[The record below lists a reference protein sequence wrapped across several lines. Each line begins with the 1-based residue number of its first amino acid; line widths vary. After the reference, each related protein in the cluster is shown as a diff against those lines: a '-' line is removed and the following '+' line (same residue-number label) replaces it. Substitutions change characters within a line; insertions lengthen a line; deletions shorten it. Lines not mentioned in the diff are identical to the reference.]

1 MVMSKLDVRVDI
13 ERWFT
18 GGGDFESGVELL
30 DCMMNNPYYV
40 SVIRRKG
47 AKRGMEQLRAE
58 LRRFVSPGVLRQ
70 VEVVNDAIVAVP
82 DSGIAEKK
90 NE

>member
-1 MVMSKLDVRVDI
+1 MSKLDVRMDI

-47 AKRGMEQLRAE
+47 AKRGMDRYDMTT
-58 LRRFVSPGVLRQ
+58 GM
-70 VEVVNDAIVAVP
+70 I
-82 DSGIAEKK
+82 KK
-90 NE
+90 FDRKYGQNLFNKGT